1 LPVAGRRAFVA
12 VEDVARYRD
21 ALGVPLPGGLPRS
34 LLEPVRDAPGDLASR
49 FARSH
54 GPFTSEML
62 ASRYGLGKSIAEAM
76 LARLAESGR
85 LMQGEFRP
93 GGVEREWVDAEV
105 LRRVR
110 SRSLARLRREVEP
123 VPTDALGRFLVSW
136 HGIGSARRG
145 LEALLDAV
153 EQLQGAP
160 LPFSVLERD
169 VLSAR
174 VADYEPGMLDTLIAA
189 GEVVWSGVEPLGDR
203 DGRIA
208 LYLTDH
214 FARLGPSGSPATI
227 EGRAGDILT
236 YLRSHGA
243 SFFGAVHEGTG
254 GGFPGETVDALWDLV
269 WKGLVTN
276 DTLHALRALVGNS
289 AAPARRM
296 RRTAFRSRRQVPP
309 TAEGRWALVHAPGPS
324 RSATEWSSALSH
336 QLLARHGIVTR
347 ETAASEAVVG
357 GFSAVYQVLKA
368 MEEAGRV
375 RRGYFVAGLGG
386 AQFAM
391 PAALDLLRSL
401 RDAPGEGTEGV
412 AVRTPQVVMVS
423 ATDPVCPYGAIVE
436 WPSAGWADEI
446 AHVTGAKGVTPKGRG
461 PTRTVGSM
469 VILVDGHA
477 AAYLR
482 RGERELL
489 LLGAATEPSR
499 STMTRETARALVRMS
514 RSRDEGRQGLL
525 IADIDGV
532 AATTHPAARL
542 FLDAGF
548 VASAMGLQLR
558 PGEKRVNM

>member
-1 LPVAGRRAFVA
+1 
-12 VEDVARYRD
+12 
-21 ALGVPLPGGLPRS
+21 
-34 LLEPVRDAPGDLASR
+34 
-49 FARSH
+49 
-54 GPFTSEML
+54 
-62 ASRYGLGKSIAEAM
+62 
-76 LARLAESGR
+76 
-85 LMQGEFRP
+85 
-93 GGVEREWVDAEV
+93 
-105 LRRVR
+105 
-110 SRSLARLRREVEP
+110 
-123 VPTDALGRFLVSW
+123 
-136 HGIGSARRG
+136 
-145 LEALLDAV
+145 
-153 EQLQGAP
+153 
-160 LPFSVLERD
+160 VLERD
-169 VLSAR
+169 VLAAR
-174 VADYEPGMLDTLIAA
+174 VADYEPGMLDTLIAS

-214 FARLGPSGSPATI
+214 FARLGPSGSLMAV

-254 GGFPGETVDALWDLV
+254 GGFPGETVGALWDLV

-276 DTLHALRALVGNS
+276 DTLHALRALVWGS
-289 AAPARRM
+289 AAPARRT

-309 TAEGRWALVHAPGPS
+309 TAEGRWVLVQSPGPS
-324 RSATEWSSALSH
+324 RSVTEWSSALSH

-347 ETAASEAVVG
+347 ETAASESVAG

-401 RDAPGEGTEGV
+401 RDAPGEGTEGANV
-412 AVRTPQVVMVS
+412 QRTHVVS
-423 ATDPVCPYGAIVE
+423 ATDPACPYGAMVE

-446 AHVTGAKGVTPKGRG
+446 AHAEGRG
-461 PTRTVGSM
+461 PTRTVGSL

-477 AAYLR
+477 AAYMR

-499 STMTRETARALVRMS
+499 STMTREAARALARMS

-542 FLDAGF
+542 FVDAGF

-558 PGEKRVNM
+558 PVPRRSNSEHEREHEPRSEKRDV